1 MQLDRKHVRQTFAAY
16 VKNYD
21 DTDPKIKLKIDH
33 TYRVAVLCE
42 QIAKSQG
49 LSEEEVD
56 LSWLTGMLHDVGR
69 FEQLKKYQTFND
81 AESVDHAQ
89 YGADILFVEGK
100 IRDYVVDDA
109 KDVLLEKVIRLH
121 NVYRLPDDVSPKERI
136 FCDILRDADKIDIL
150 KVNVEIPAEEI
161 YNVTT
166 EELRNA
172 EVTDEVLKNFK
183 EQHAILRS
191 LKRTAI
197 DNLVGHISFVYE
209 IVYPISLKLVKEQ
222 GYLMKMMNFQSDNEK
237 TQRQF
242 AEIRRQVEAYLDAH
256 S

>member
-1 MQLDRKHVRQTFAAY
+1 MQIDRKHVQQTFAAY

-21 DTDPKIKLKIDH
+21 DTDQKIKLKIDH
-33 TYRVAVLCE
+33 TYRVAALCE
-42 QIAKSQG
+42 QIAKTQG
-49 LSEEEVD
+49 LSEEEAE
-56 LSWLTGMLHDVGR
+56 LSWLSGMLHDVGR

-89 YGADILFVEGK
+89 YGADILFVQGK
-100 IRDYVVDDA
+100 IRDYTSEDA
-109 KDVLLEKVIRLH
+109 EDALLEKVIRLH
-121 NVYRLPDDVSPKERI
+121 NVYRLPEDTSPREKI

-161 YNVTT
+161 YNVTIK
-166 EELRNA
+166 ELRNA
-172 EVTDEVLKNFK
+172 EVTDEVLENLR
-183 EQHAILRS
+183 EHHAILRS

-209 IVYPISLKLVKEQ
+209 IVYPVSLQLVKEQ
-222 GYLMKMMNFQSDNEK
+222 GYLTQMINFQSDNKK

-242 AEIRRQVEAYLDAH
+242 AEIRKQVETYLEAH